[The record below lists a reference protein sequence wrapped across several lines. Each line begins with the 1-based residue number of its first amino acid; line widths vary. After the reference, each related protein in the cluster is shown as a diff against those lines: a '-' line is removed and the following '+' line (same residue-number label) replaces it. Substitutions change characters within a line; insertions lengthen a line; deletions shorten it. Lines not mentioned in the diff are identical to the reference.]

1 MSWPPTYEENGNT
14 LRYVIR
20 NRPGA
25 HVFKLAST
33 AHFCVEIAQLPS
45 CVCRLHPPLTVI
57 VVVVVVE
64 DLLVFIRL

>member
-20 NRPGA
+20 IRPGA
-25 HVFKLAST
+25 HVFKLART
-33 AHFCVEIAQLPS
+33 AHCCVEIAQLPL

-57 VVVVVVE
+57 VVVVE
-64 DLLVFIRL
+64 DLLVFSRL